1 VTPVSSIQ
9 LNAILVVAMVAAA
22 CAGPPVP
29 HGDEARERTLDLAFS
44 LASADPVR
52 AAALFADTGPGA
64 DLEYARMASWA
75 DCLQQTQ
82 ASPEA
87 WRRYLADGPPPS
99 LENRARLALVR
110 ALADAGE
117 IAALAAERTLLPTE
131 LQPEADELLLTA
143 GDSAVRVEAARRLA
157 VVAPRKL
164 DSLDR
169 TLDRQILAGLEPPDR
184 LDRSRAWRR
193 SGAPSRAAA
202 ELRAVR
208 WQDELEDE
216 RRREL
221 ARSEL
226 AAGSPRAALRA
237 LPSGSNAD
245 VSDLVLRAQA
255 HRNRA
260 WGLFPNR
267 EAERVF
273 SDCSTNAERALG
285 RGATD
290 DSRLAALGL
299 LLECATEAG
308 DLDAALDSWRLLEAA
323 RWSDPRREWLGRRL
337 GVALVHRGNAR
348 DVVRAL
354 ARSMANQR
362 RCLRYWLATS
372 STEGAPELQ
381 SLAGSGLA
389 DLYGFWSR
397 DTLHLPPSDGIRFAP
412 PVAAGQPPS
421 SVRRLIDAGAE
432 DAAVGQW
439 RRIRR
444 LRAVSPDEAMAAA
457 EFAAGRGLPNETIR
471 WLRAGFPELG
481 TVAMPEAA
489 ENAVLAYLPLRWK
502 EALAAASRESG
513 LDPWLIAAVARQEST
528 FSAHAVSPRGAV
540 GVLQLV
546 PSTARGHARAL
557 GLGTSPD
564 LRDPVLN
571 IRLGARELGYLVRR
585 FGALEPAL
593 AAYNAGETRVRR
605 WWRRR
610 SEPQR
615 FTEDIPVPETYNYV
629 RRVVYLSEAY
639 RLAHQ
644 QAWRTMR

>member
-1 VTPVSSIQ
+1 MTPVGTFQINAT
-9 LNAILVVAMVAAA
+9 LVAAILVAA
-22 CAGPPVP
+22 CTGPPVP

-44 LASADPVR
+44 LASTDPAR

-64 DLEYARMASWA
+64 TLEHARMASWA
-75 DCLQQTQ
+75 DCLDQTQ
-82 ASPEA
+82 ASPDA

-110 ALADAGE
+110 ALANAGE
-117 IAALAAERTLLPTE
+117 IAALASERTLLPTE
-131 LQPEADELLLTA
+131 LQPRADELLLM
-143 GDSAVRVEAARRLA
+143 GGEAVVRLEAAHRLA
-157 VVAPRKL
+157 VAAPQKL

-169 TLDRQILAGLEPPDR
+169 TLSRQILSGLEPQDR

-202 ELRAVR
+202 ELRSVR
-208 WQDELEDE
+208 WQGGIEDE

-221 ARSEL
+221 ALSEL

-237 LPSGSNAD
+237 LPSGNDAD
-245 VSDLVLRAQA
+245 VADLVLRAQA

-273 SDCSTNAERALG
+273 RDCTTNAERALG
-285 RGATD
+285 RGATG
-290 DSRLAALGL
+290 DSRFAALGL

-308 DLDAALDSWRLLEAA
+308 NLDAALDSWRLLEAA
-323 RWSDPRREWLGRRL
+323 RWRDPRREWLGRRL
-337 GVALVHRGNAR
+337 GVALVHRGNAL
-348 DVVRAL
+348 DAVRTL
-354 ARSMANQR
+354 ARSMANQQ

-372 STEGAPELQ
+372 STEGVPELQ

-389 DLYGFWSR
+389 DLYGLWSR
-397 DTLHLPPSDGIRFAP
+397 EALHLPQPEDVRLGP
-412 PVAAGQPPS
+412 PAATGRIPS

-439 RRIRR
+439 RRVRR
-444 LRAVSPDEAMAAA
+444 LRAITPEEATAAA
-457 EFAAGRGLPNETIR
+457 ELAARRGFPTDVIR
-471 WLRAGFPELG
+471 WLRAGFPGLG
-481 TVAMPEAA
+481 TVDMAAEA
-489 ENAVLAYLPLRWK
+489 ENAVLAYLPLRWQ
-502 EALAAASRESG
+502 EALMAASRESG
-513 LDPWLIAAVARQEST
+513 VDPWLIAAVARQEST

-557 GLGTSPD
+557 GLGTSPN
-564 LRDPVLN
+564 LRDPTLN
-571 IRLGARELGYLVRR
+571 IRLGARELGYLIRR

-593 AAYNAGETRVRR
+593 AAYNAGETRVRG

-610 SEPQR
+610 PEPQR
-615 FTEDIPVPETYNYV
+615 FTEEIPVPETYNYV
-629 RRVVYLSEAY
+629 RRVVYLSDAY

-644 QAWRTMR
+644 QTWRTMR